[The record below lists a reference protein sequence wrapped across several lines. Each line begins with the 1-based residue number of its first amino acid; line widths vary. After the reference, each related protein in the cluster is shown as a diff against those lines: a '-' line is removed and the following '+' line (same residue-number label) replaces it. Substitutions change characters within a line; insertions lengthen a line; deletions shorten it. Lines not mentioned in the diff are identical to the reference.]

1 MLSRDLE
8 EYYIGAVHPWLAVRV
23 GGYEGF
29 NISNNIRMR
38 SYRSYSG
45 TPQQLSERVFDWV
58 EE

>member
-1 MLSRDLE
+1 MLSRYLE

-38 SYRSYSG
+38 SYSG
-45 TPQQLSERVFDWV
+45 TPQQLSEYLFDWV
-58 EE
+58 NE